1 MVNLPDVLYKVAFPE
16 VILFCAAFQKVEIQE
31 IENKVSSF
39 SAIFLE
45 IISTKYTITEWI
57 SET

>member
-1 MVNLPDVLYKVAFPE
+1 MVNLPEVVYKVVYK

-45 IISTKYTITEWI
+45 ILSTKYTITEWI